1 MIRMPKP
8 TPPQAPAKPP
18 QPNLFALVAPERG
31 FVAVLLLLAVTGNA
45 LSLSLPKVLSG
56 GIDAFN
62 AGVFDLHVF
71 LARFFAIA
79 FGVLVAVYGQAVV
92 QSYLGEKVA
101 RGLRT
106 RLADKI
112 SRRSFADV
120 LEMTPAKLLTNLT
133 SDVDAAKMFVSQA
146 IVSIVSSAFL
156 ILGAGTLL
164 LATNWKLGL
173 ATLVILP
180 IIAISF
186 RSIFTR
192 VGGLFASSQQVVDR
206 LNKTINE
213 SILGAALIRILNAQ
227 VPEGRKFEA
236 VNTEAK
242 DIGFKIL
249 GVFSGVIPIITF
261 VASMATII
269 VLAFGGHLVIV
280 GDMTVG
286 ELAAFN
292 GYLSLLIFPIFI
304 IGFMSNAIAR
314 AGASYGRIL
323 AVLELPGAEEKGT
336 LAQPIRGD
344 IVADKVS
351 VRYGEKPVL
360 KEASFAVKAGTRT
373 AVIGPTAAG
382 KTQLLQVL
390 TGLIPPTSGA
400 VRYDGHDIAE
410 YVKASFHAQVAF
422 VFQDSVLFNASVR
435 ENIAFSASVTPE
447 ALDKAIATAELGEFI
462 ASLPQGI
469 ETVVSERGTSLSGGQ
484 KQRVML
490 ARALALEP
498 TVLILDDFTARVD
511 VETEKRILANVR
523 KNYPGITVISVTQKI
538 APVEDYDQIVLLME
552 GEILA
557 AGTHA
562 KLLETSPEYVQIVE
576 SQKSTEQYESHA

>member
-1 MIRMPKP
+1 
-8 TPPQAPAKPP
+8 
-18 QPNLFALVAPERG
+18 
-31 FVAVLLLLAVTGNA
+31 
-45 LSLSLPKVLSG
+45 
-56 GIDAFN
+56 
-62 AGVFDLHVF
+62 
-71 LARFFAIA
+71 
-79 FGVLVAVYGQAVV
+79 
-92 QSYLGEKVA
+92 
-101 RGLRT
+101 
-106 RLADKI
+106 
-112 SRRSFADV
+112 
-120 LEMTPAKLLTNLT
+120 
-133 SDVDAAKMFVSQA
+133 MFVSQA

-164 LATNWKLGL
+164 LVTNWKLGL

-323 AVLELPGAEEKGT
+323 AVLELPDAEEKGT

-400 VRYDGHDIAE
+400 VRYDGQDIAA
-410 YVKASFHAQVAF
+410 YKKGSFHAQVAF

-447 ALDKAIATAELGEFI
+447 AMDKAIATAELGDFI

-490 ARALALEP
+490 ARALALGP

-523 KNYPGITVISVTQKI
+523 KNYPGITVVSVTQKI

>member
-1 MIRMPKP
+1 MPNP
-8 TPPQAPAKPP
+8 NTQPPAKPP
-18 QPNLFALVAPERG
+18 QPNLFALVAPYRG
-31 FVAVLLLLAVTGNA
+31 LVAVLLLLAVTGNA
-45 LSLSLPKVLSG
+45 LSLSLPKVLAG

-62 AGVFDLHVF
+62 SGAFDLHAF
-71 LARFFAIA
+71 LVRFFAIA
-79 FGVLVAVYGQAVV
+79 LGVLVAVYGQAIV

-112 SRRSFADV
+112 SRRSFAVV

-323 AVLELPGAEEKGT
+323 AVLELPDVEEKGT

-360 KEASFAVKAGTRT
+360 KEVSFAVKAGTRT

-400 VRYDGHDIAE
+400 VRYDGHGIAE
-410 YVKASFHAQVAF
+410 YTKASFHAQVAF

-435 ENIAFSASVTPE
+435 ENIAFSASVTPD
-447 ALDKAIATAELGEFI
+447 ALEKAIATAELGDFI
-462 ASLPQGI
+462 AELPQGL